1 VELRVLGPFELVGDD
16 GRVLDVGGVRPQ
28 ALLVALALAGGHPV
42 AADQLLDQVWPGE
55 EFPDRNRLQVQ
66 ISRLRR
72 ALGADRISSRGGGY
86 ALELPASA
94 LDATRFD
101 HLVAEGRAALQRP
114 DPVAAASLLRRA
126 LGLWRG
132 VPLPEFADTGF
143 APAVIIRLE
152 ETRLAA
158 TEDRVEADLL
168 LGGHGELA
176 GELEAL
182 VRAHPLRE
190 RLWGQLMVALYRS
203 GRQGDALGAYQRA
216 RAVLA
221 DELGVD
227 PGPELRQLETAVLS
241 QDPALEAPATGHAAP
256 DGPGAG
262 NLPAAPSALVG
273 RSAELD
279 ALASLLQA
287 SRAVTVVGPG
297 GVGKTRLA
305 IEAARSRRGGY
316 RDGVWLVELAPVGES
331 AGVPSAVA
339 ATLGV
344 SPAAGPGDTGML
356 ERLGEFLSR
365 REALLVLDNCEHVVA
380 GAAQAVHYL
389 LARCPGLQ
397 ILATS
402 REGLA
407 VAGESQW
414 PLPPLAM
421 DEAAE
426 LFLERAR
433 AIAPAFQAD
442 EPAMSDV
449 REICARLDGMPLA
462 IELAAARMRALAP
475 SDVLARLGDRFRLL
489 TTGSRTAPPRHQT
502 LRAVIDWSYDLLFD
516 EERRVF
522 ERMAVF
528 AGECTLP
535 AAEQVCAGDTI
546 SRDDVAD
553 LLARL
558 VDRSLVMAI
567 QTRPGVRFRI
577 LQTLAEYGR
586 EKLAARG
593 DLPAVR
599 ARHARWVASFVDV
612 PDGGQGPAWFA
623 EMGKSLEDIRRAMES
638 ALASG
643 DADTSLALACGLGWF
658 WGGGG
663 VIDDCWRWLTA
674 SLSLAQHPTARSVRA
689 LALAEHLSLAQG
701 RDHTL
706 AYGEKAVDLGR
717 TVGDPSALAFAA
729 VIHGSAL
736 TGFFG
741 QRERAVQL
749 LEEAGALLQSDGG
762 AWSAATGLLSCGVA
776 ALARTDLDQA
786 WALLRRAADDFAT
799 MGNARARAAALRQ
812 LADLSVMCGR
822 YEDAGA
828 ALREALSGLGP
839 DDVAGITS
847 MAQLG
852 CLHEVLGR
860 SAEADRWHA
869 RARAAAENQQ
879 HVPLLAFASNAEG
892 LTLRRRGRLGEA
904 EHCHRRALGLCRER
918 GVLTGLAL
926 AHASLGYLAEL
937 RHDGLAAEQHHRA
950 SLEAACGAA
959 DLQAQALALEGLAG
973 AASLLGDARATGRLL
988 GAAAALREG
997 TLGPVLGAA
1006 TALRE
1011 TITGRLSAAER
1022 IDTDR
1027 AVARFG
1033 DHETL
1038 DAAFAEGLRDPQAV
1052 LSVTRAGNSDP
1063 ASDQRS

>member
-1 VELRVLGPFELVGDD
+1 
-16 GRVLDVGGVRPQ
+16 
-28 ALLVALALAGGHPV
+28 
-42 AADQLLDQVWPGE
+42 
-55 EFPDRNRLQVQ
+55 
-66 ISRLRR
+66 
-72 ALGADRISSRGGGY
+72 
-86 ALELPASA
+86 
-94 LDATRFD
+94 
-101 HLVAEGRAALQRP
+101 
-114 DPVAAASLLRRA
+114 
-126 LGLWRG
+126 
-132 VPLPEFADTGF
+132 
-143 APAVIIRLE
+143 
-152 ETRLAA
+152 
-158 TEDRVEADLL
+158 
-168 LGGHGELA
+168 
-176 GELEAL
+176 
-182 VRAHPLRE
+182 
-190 RLWGQLMVALYRS
+190 
-203 GRQGDALGAYQRA
+203 
-216 RAVLA
+216 
-221 DELGVD
+221 
-227 PGPELRQLETAVLS
+227 
-241 QDPALEAPATGHAAP
+241 
-256 DGPGAG
+256 
-262 NLPAAPSALVG
+262 
-273 RSAELD
+273 
-279 ALASLLQA
+279 
-287 SRAVTVVGPG
+287 
-297 GVGKTRLA
+297 
-305 IEAARSRRGGY
+305 
-316 RDGVWLVELAPVGES
+316 
-331 AGVPSAVA
+331 
-339 ATLGV
+339 
-344 SPAAGPGDTGML
+344 
-356 ERLGEFLSR
+356 
-365 REALLVLDNCEHVVA
+365 
-380 GAAQAVHYL
+380 
-389 LARCPGLQ
+389 
-397 ILATS
+397 
-402 REGLA
+402 
-407 VAGESQW
+407 
-414 PLPPLAM
+414 
-421 DEAAE
+421 
-426 LFLERAR
+426 
-433 AIAPAFQAD
+433 
-442 EPAMSDV
+442 
-449 REICARLDGMPLA
+449 
-462 IELAAARMRALAP
+462 
-475 SDVLARLGDRFRLL
+475 
-489 TTGSRTAPPRHQT
+489 
-502 LRAVIDWSYDLLFD
+502 
-516 EERRVF
+516 
-522 ERMAVF
+522 
-528 AGECTLP
+528 
-535 AAEQVCAGDTI
+535 VCAGDTI
-546 SRDDVAD
+546 GRDDVAD

-558 VDRSLVMAI
+558 ADRSLVIAT
-567 QTRPGVRFRI
+567 QTRPGVRFRV

-593 DLPAVR
+593 DLAAVR

-623 EMGKSLEDIRRAMES
+623 AMGKSLEDIRRAMES

-643 DADTSLALACGLGWF
+643 DADTSLALACGLAWF

-674 SLSLAQHPTARSVRA
+674 SLSLAQQPTARSVRA

-706 AYGEKAVDLGR
+706 AYGEKAVGLGR

-786 WALLRRAADDFAT
+786 WTLLRRAADDFAT

-812 LADLSVMCGR
+812 LADLAVMRGR
-822 YEDAGA
+822 YEDAAA

-926 AHASLGYLAEL
+926 AHASLGHLAEL
-937 RHDGLAAEQHHRA
+937 RHDGVAAEQHHRA
-950 SLEAACGAA
+950 SLDAACGAA

-973 AASLLGDARATGRLL
+973 AASLQGDARATGRLL

-1033 DHETL
+1033 DRETL

-1052 LSVTRAGNSDP
+1052 LSVTRARNSDP